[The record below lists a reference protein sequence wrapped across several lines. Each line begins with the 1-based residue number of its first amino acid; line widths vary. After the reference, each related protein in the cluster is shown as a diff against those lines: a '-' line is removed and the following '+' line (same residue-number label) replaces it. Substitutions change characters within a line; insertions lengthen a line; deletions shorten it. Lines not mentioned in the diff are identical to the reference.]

1 MPQGVLDVAR
11 QAAQECAAA
20 QGEQGAA
27 MDTFMVKF
35 LPEEAHVL
43 ESVNN
48 GILQNEW
55 ATFASRFICYA
66 RCVPRD
72 QLQLEGSPAT

>member
-1 MPQGVLDVAR
+1 
-11 QAAQECAAA
+11 
-20 QGEQGAA
+20 